1 MTREWDSVFVCLF
14 VCRCCCCYCF
24 LLGTNGSIFNLL
36 NSPLVC
42 ERMPKTTV
50 GFATKRLFLCS
61 FKIDRMIVLFLFLF
75 VCFYLIF
82 EDKFECIA
90 LSCFSFVVVVVVV
103 GIEGLNTGLPREFPV
118 FVLIFFFF
126 FASILP

>member
-1 MTREWDSVFVCLF
+1 
-14 VCRCCCCYCF
+14 
-24 LLGTNGSIFNLL
+24 
-36 NSPLVC
+36 
-42 ERMPKTTV
+42 MPKTTV
-50 GFATKRLFLCS
+50 GFATKRLFLCN

-103 GIEGLNTGLPREFPV
+103 VVGIEGLNTGLPREFPV

-126 FASILP
+126 FASILQKVVSKMEEAEHALYITACGLLKCSVENKSKMSRDTSMSWSL